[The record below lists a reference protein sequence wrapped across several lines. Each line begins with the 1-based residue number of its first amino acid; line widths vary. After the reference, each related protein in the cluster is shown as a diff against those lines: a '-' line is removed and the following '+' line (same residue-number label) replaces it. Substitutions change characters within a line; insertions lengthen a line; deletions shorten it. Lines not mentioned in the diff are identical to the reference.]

1 MSKFHR
7 RKYTKIFLDTVESDI
22 EYCGEIDK
30 LNILNTKPEDLHKIN
45 TNHVA
50 MFKYLYE
57 NHESVVM
64 IFCLPINSDKE
75 TSTSKS
81 VAERV
86 MTIIKDSEICFTCL
100 DFSTSQSDTGFIY
113 LKMIK
118 KYDDLTIKLMKE
130 KQKEDDKLMKEEK
143 KNKEEEK

>member
-7 RKYTKIFLDTVESDI
+7 RKYTNIFLNTIENGI
-22 EYCGEIDK
+22 EYDGEIDK

-57 NHESVVM
+57 NHNSVLM
-64 IFCLPINSDKE
+64 IFCLPINSEKE
-75 TSTSKS
+75 TATSKS

-86 MTIIKDSEICFTCL
+86 MMIIKDSEICFTCL

-113 LKMIK
+113 LKIIK
-118 KYDDLTIKLMKE
+118 KYDDMTIKLMKE
-130 KQKEDDKLMKEEK
+130 KQKEDLK
-143 KNKEEEK
+143 